1 MSKGAVGLI
10 VLLAFAAPGTA
21 RASCGS
27 ASCPLNNHLYL
38 QAGFFNIM
46 YSHEYINQ
54 NRLFIGSSLSFFGAI
69 PEEHDE
75 VQTINQ
81 RDVLSLQ
88 FGLADRVGLEVSVPF
103 ITRQHSHIHHADG
116 QWEHWSFSGLGDVIV
131 TGEYSLIVPKSDFDP
146 YLSITGGV
154 KLATGVTR
162 LKNAA
167 GEEAE
172 VTIQPGTG
180 SVDGIFGL
188 YYRQTVGSMP
198 TLSGLFSALPLT
210 AGISYQLR
218 GVGTDGYRFGNS
230 LLVHVGTSYQ
240 FSNKANILF
249 QVNAKFQ
256 GKADVGS
263 TGEPRENT
271 GGTWIYASPGFSV
284 DLMESLSAFG
294 YIQIPIYQN
303 VNGIQQ
309 TARYN
314 LQFGLR
320 ANVGLLD

>member
-1 MSKGAVGLI
+1 MSKGAVCLI
-10 VLLAFAAPGTA
+10 VLLAFAPEVLN
-21 RASCGS
+21 ASCGS
-27 ASCPLNNHLYL
+27 ASCPLNNHRYL

-54 NRLFIGSSLSFFGAI
+54 NRLFVGTSLSSLGAI

-88 FGLADRVGLEVSVPF
+88 FGLADRIGLEVSVPF

-146 YLSITGGV
+146 YLSATGGV
-154 KLATGVTR
+154 KLATGLTH
-162 LKNAA
+162 LKNAG

-180 SVDGIFGL
+180 SVDEIIGL
-188 YYRQTVGSMP
+188 YYRQTIGSMP
-198 TLSGLFSALPLT
+198 TLSGLYSALPLT
-210 AGISYQLR
+210 AGITYQIS
-218 GVGTDGYRFGNS
+218 GAGTDGYRFGNR

-240 FSNKANILF
+240 FSNKANILI

-314 LQFGLR
+314 LQFGIR